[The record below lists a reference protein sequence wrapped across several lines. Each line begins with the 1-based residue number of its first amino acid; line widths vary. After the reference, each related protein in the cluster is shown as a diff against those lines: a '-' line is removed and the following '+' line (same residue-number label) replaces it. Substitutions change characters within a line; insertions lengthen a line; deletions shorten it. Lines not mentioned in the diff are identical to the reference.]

1 MIVLF
6 LGIFN
11 TPDLMT
17 YETEHVSKP
26 EEEPIDLANKS
37 SEDVDVID
45 IDSQNDNQNA
55 NYEYYYVYYDE
66 DGNVVDKSPP
76 KAVTSSSTTTS
87 TNKAQEIPLV
97 STSVNSLLDSEE
109 TGDTPTIYAGLSK
122 NSTDTSLGEI
132 FLQHFYTQSNFYI
145 FQSVLITTKKV
156 PNWLDNTC
164 LLTI

>member
-1 MIVLF
+1 MIYNFMIVLF

-132 FLQHFYTQSNFYI
+132 SL
-145 FQSVLITTKKV
+145 
-156 PNWLDNTC
+156 
-164 LLTI
+164 

>member
-1 MIVLF
+1 MIYNFMIVLF

-132 FLQHFYTQSNFYI
+132 VLQHFYTQLNFYI
-145 FQSVLITTKKV
+145 FQY
-156 PNWLDNTC
+156 
-164 LLTI
+164 